1 MMDSLPPE
9 LLVQVCSFLCA
20 VSLCRLCGASKAL
33 HIALKDDF
41 NAWENALQSTWWYPI
56 DTLKR
61 QDNFTFWCSCYSI
74 RTRLSLNR
82 QIRDRAHI
90 DLQLAVVSY
99 QGEVMGTC
107 FLDEMELASD
117 DRPQPGLRNG
127 PEGNDRIY
135 LHWVA
140 CGEFACSTFLS
151 SKDTIDQVTLDIF
164 TVFKDKIHFT
174 TKYSFKFKPEYSQF
188 DGDDDWFLDVYK
200 ELGGPDIRFDGSVCT
215 VQFHLYELVEDLYN
229 NLNRYLNGHEPE
241 KFFEDFNHHRPF
253 IGNVQYEILNDFF
266 LESEKLTRRGW
277 GNTRKFIREKIID
290 LCCEE
295 EHLITFETTL
305 PTLQL
310 GMPRYD
316 DSFMVTLPSGKLLEL
331 TIPKIVLFDG
341 KIQFEV
347 PERDAMSEA

>member
-1 MMDSLPPE
+1 MDSLPHE
-9 LLVQVCSFLCA
+9 LLVRVCTFLCTA
-20 VSLCRLCGASKAL
+20 SLCRLCGASKAL
-33 HIALKDDF
+33 RIALKDDP

-61 QDNFTFWCSCYSI
+61 HDNFTFWCSCYSI

-90 DLQLAVVSY
+90 DFQLAVVSY
-99 QGEVMGTC
+99 QGEVIGTC

-117 DRPQPGLRNG
+117 DIPQPGLRNG

-174 TKYSFKFKPEYSQF
+174 TKYSTKYSFKVKPAYSQF
-188 DGDDDWFLDVYK
+188 DSQFEGPEIEFNGD
-200 ELGGPDIRFDGSVCT
+200 VCT
-215 VQFHLYELVEDLYN
+215 VEFHLCELVEDLYN

-241 KFFEDFNHHRPF
+241 KFFENFNHHRPF
-253 IGNVQYEILNDFF
+253 IGNGQYCILNDFF
-266 LESEKLTRRGW
+266 LESEKRTRRGW

-305 PTLQL
+305 PP
-310 GMPRYD
+310 GMYEYD

-331 TIPKIVLFDG
+331 TVPKIVLFDR

-347 PERDAMSEA
+347 PERDAMPEA